1 MTRRP
6 RTPRPAALLV
16 LAVGL
21 AIVVLYFVLKA
32 LQVGGIGQPTDIG
45 GGGIVFLGRVVTIS
59 GLAWVITDMV
69 RSRS

>member
-6 RTPRPAALLV
+6 RTPRPAAPFA

-45 GGGIVFLGRVVTIS
+45 GGGIVLLGYIVTIG

-69 RSRS
+69 RGRS

>member
-1 MTRRP
+1 MTRHP

-16 LAVGL
+16 LGVGF

-32 LQVGGIGQPTDIG
+32 LQVGKIGQPTDIG
-45 GGGIVFLGRVVTIS
+45 GGAIVLLGYIVTIG

-69 RSRS
+69 RGRS

>member
-1 MTRRP
+1 MTRRA
-6 RTPRPAALLV
+6 RSPRPAALLV

-21 AIVVLYFVLKA
+21 AIIVLYFVLRA

-45 GGGIVFLGRVVTIS
+45 GGGILLLGYIVTIG

-69 RSRS
+69 RGRS